1 MASRGQQQGAR
12 QAALP
17 PPSETGGASLGFRQ
31 GSTAVQ
37 RTGGG
42 MLVFVT

>member
-1 MASRGQQQGAR
+1 MASWGQQQGAR
-12 QAALP
+12 QAAP
-17 PPSETGGASLGFRQ
+17 PVKGKGGASLGVRQ
-31 GSTAVQ
+31 GSTVVQ